1 MLDQRFR
8 VKEAPSNFDLDMRMD
23 RDWESSSR
31 RVLII
36 MQTVDGADLS
46 EETMCSTP
54 ATINAVKVAREIA
67 RKYKPEIGHF
77 AFAVTNFN
85 AKKHLHLKNQ
95 ARVDAEA
102 EFKLRQMRIIKK
114 LNPTH
119 ILFSGDINL
128 MWPVS
133 NAAMKNGWVHNI
145 DGRKVVSTVDF
156 GRLMDKVGMHANLLG
171 FWCRH
176 LANLL
181 IGHLPHDLSH
191 VKARPVYVNSMEK
204 FNKVMALW
212 DKSKRCA
219 VDTETRNLSVT
230 ANAIY
235 TIQLAFDTKPDRGYV
250 IPIDHPH
257 SGNPFSEKE
266 RLQIKREL
274 GKRFGA
280 ENGPELITM
289 NGMFDLRVVRQCLD
303 LDIIYHSV
311 WEVMAGEHCLD
322 ENISGLASI
331 GIKAGGL
338 AAIFCSYGN
347 DFYFA
352 DDTKFSKA
360 ERSTT
365 GSISPD
371 DLDFLKYASMD
382 VQSILHIANS
392 QVDRARFM
400 DINGKNY
407 APMFERHVRYQMS
420 DTAHQLSH
428 LKQEGSLIDKKYLRQ
443 LMKPDSV
450 LAKAIAELEEEFR
463 SFPEVIEANKQ
474 LLADSGFKAKSLFS
488 FGVGSKD
495 KNSSGQWVFS
505 FSKATHKLKLFIEI
519 CKLKAISQ
527 TATGQDAIDKEFVEH
542 YKDRNYLVAK
552 FGEYQVATKLL
563 STYIKGWYKQLTRE
577 IDGATDGHLRAD
589 YTFFDVDTGRLASRG
604 PNLQNIPARGKLS
617 KIIKEM
623 FVTEDGHLLIRFDYS
638 AHEVRGWS
646 IAAGDTV
653 LASAF
658 KMGQDL
664 RKQWIKTPTEEIKK
678 ELKTKGDIHIQNV
691 KRFFGK
697 WVEKSDPLRDAVK
710 AVVFGRM
717 NAA

>member
-1 MLDQRFR
+1 MLDKRFR
-8 VKEAPSNFDLDMRMD
+8 VKENPQNFDLDMRMD
-23 RDWESSSR
+23 HDWESSNR

-36 MQTVDGADLS
+36 MQTVDGADLR
-46 EETMCSTP
+46 EEVLGATP
-54 ATINAVKVAREIA
+54 ALINAVKVARSIA
-67 RKYKPEIGHF
+67 RSYKPELGHF
-77 AFAVTNFN
+77 SFAVTNFN
-85 AKKHLHLKNQ
+85 ARKHLHLKGQ
-95 ARVDAEA
+95 ARSDAEA
-102 EFKLRQMRIIKK
+102 EFKARQMRIIKK

-119 ILFSGDINL
+119 ILFSGDLNL

-133 NAAMKNGWVHNI
+133 KAAMKNGWVHTI

-181 IGHLPHDLSH
+181 IGRLPHDLSH
-191 VKARPVYVNSMEK
+191 VKAKPVYINTLEK
-204 FNKVMALW
+204 FDKVMALW
-212 DKSKRCA
+212 DRSKRCG
-219 VDTETRNLSVT
+219 VDTETKNLSVT
-230 ANAIY
+230 SNAIY
-235 TIQLAFDTKPDRGYV
+235 TIQLAFDVKPDRGYV

-257 SGNPFSEKE
+257 ENNPFSESDRKY
-266 RLQIKREL
+266 IKREL
-274 GKRFGA
+274 KKRFGA
-280 ENGPELITM
+280 EEGPELITM
-289 NGMFDLRVVRQCLD
+289 NGMFDLRIARQCLG
-303 LDIIYHSV
+303 LDIIFHSV
-311 WEVMAGEHCLD
+311 WEIMAGEHDLD

-338 AAIFCSYGN
+338 AAILCSYGN

-371 DLDFLKYASMD
+371 DPDFLKYASMD
-382 VQSILHIANS
+382 VQSVLHIADA
-392 QVDRARFM
+392 QVDRARYM
-400 DINGKNY
+400 EVNGKVY
-407 APMFERHVRYQMS
+407 APAFERHVRYQMS

-428 LKQEGSLIDKKYLRQ
+428 LKQEGSLIDKRYLRQ

-450 LAKAIAELEEEFR
+450 LAKAIAELEEEFKA
-463 SFPEVIEANKQ
+463 FPEVIEANKQ
-474 LLADSGFKAKSLFS
+474 LLEKSGFKAQSLFS
-488 FGVGSKD
+488 SIRGKKATGS
-495 KNSSGQWVFS
+495 QWIFS
-505 FSKATHKLKLFIEI
+505 FSKAAHKLKLFIDV

-658 KMGQDL
+658 KMGQVL
-664 RKQWIKTPTEEIKK
+664 RQKWVKWFTAPVAA
-678 ELKTKGDIHIQNV
+678 ELKERGWKL
-691 KRFFGK
+691 
-697 WVEKSDPLRDAVK
+697 PLTPEQRAQLDQEVK
-710 AVVFGRM
+710 A
-717 NAA
+717 AEATS